1 MAMIN
6 AYKKCL
12 CCGRKYQ
19 AAAQREK
26 CLCGGYL
33 YLVGAVYQPATKSL
47 YLEDK
52 LSPSLAGTVH
62 QPTTPKGE
70 KRNAT

>member
-19 AAAQREK
+19 ATAQREK

-33 YLVGAVYQPATKSL
+33 YLVGAVYQP
-47 YLEDK
+47 
-52 LSPSLAGTVH
+52 
-62 QPTTPKGE
+62 TTLKGE

>member
-19 AAAQREK
+19 AAQREK

-33 YLVGAVYQPATKSL
+33 YLVGAVYQPKV
-47 YLEDK
+47 K
-52 LSPSLAGTVH
+52 
-62 QPTTPKGE
+62 K
-70 KRNAT
+70 